1 MSATTKNSATEGT
14 DTIGSSADQGKIT
27 EQALAA
33 ARALIGKKLRPEQY
47 LRDASVEVMIN
58 FANGTGDLNPLY
70 RDSDYAR
77 LTRYGS
83 LIAHPIFPEVHHWPG
98 RSHWGL
104 PGVHGFAV
112 GNDWEFFRNVRPG
125 DRISVWNRVIA
136 IEEKEGKFS
145 GRMIMQY
152 VESNFTNQRDELI
165 ARVLGWTARHERDAS
180 KEKGKYKDIET
191 HQYSEQEAAEIES
204 KVIAEADAIRGP
216 ETRYWEDTEEGDD
229 IPEIVRG
236 PLSLSDTMGFFAAC
250 GRGRTHGVLLREA
263 LNHPKHY
270 IRNPEAGGGV
280 EYTGI
285 GHHRESF
292 AKEVGVPGMY
302 DYLPQRVAWFGTLIT
317 NWMGDDA
324 FLKRLRVDARRF
336 NIQGDCQ
343 FINGKIDRKYNKD
356 GYALVDIDIEAIN
369 QNGVT
374 TTPGM
379 ATVIL
384 PSTNLSDDV
393 ALDGS
398 GLDLELPRLR

>member
-1 MSATTKNSATEGT
+1 MPQTPKNTTTEGEE
-14 DTIGSSADQGKIT
+14 TIGSHAVEGKIT
-27 EQALAA
+27 EKALES
-33 ARALIGKKLRPEQY
+33 ARALIGRKIRPEQY
-47 LRDASVEVMIN
+47 LRDATVEVMIN
-58 FANGTGDLNPLY
+58 FSNGIGDLNPLY
-70 RDSDYAR
+70 RNSDYAR
-77 LTRYGS
+77 LTRFGS

-136 IEEKEGKFS
+136 VEEKEGKFS

-152 VESNFTNQRDELI
+152 VESNFTNQRDELV
-165 ARVLGWTARHERDAS
+165 ARTLGWTARHERAAS
-180 KEKGKYKDIET
+180 KEKGKYKDIKT
-191 HQYSEQEAAEIES
+191 HQYSEQEAAEIER
-204 KVIAEADAIRGP
+204 KVLAEADAIRGP
-216 ETRYWEDTEEGDD
+216 ETRYWEDVEEGEA

-250 GRGRTHGVLLREA
+250 GRGRTHGVLLGEA
-263 LNHPKHY
+263 LKHPKHY

-343 FINGKIDRKYNKD
+343 FINAMITRKYKKD
-356 GYALVDIDIEAIN
+356 GYALVDIDIEAVN

-384 PSTNLSDDV
+384 PSTDLADDV
-393 ALDGS
+393 PIDGS
-398 GLDLELPRLR
+398 ALDLELPRLR